1 VTEVAVAIEV
11 EAMGTIVVIRF
22 VAVTMDMTIAIRVA
36 EATTAEHP
44 LCEAIAV
51 IEVVMLAMIIVIR
64 VAEATTT
71 EHPL

>member
-1 VTEVAVAIEV
+1 VIEAVML
-11 EAMGTIVVIRF
+11 AMTIV
-22 VAVTMDMTIAIRVA
+22 IRVA

-51 IEVVMLAMIIVIR
+51 IEAVMLAMTIVIR
-64 VAEATTT
+64 VAEATTA